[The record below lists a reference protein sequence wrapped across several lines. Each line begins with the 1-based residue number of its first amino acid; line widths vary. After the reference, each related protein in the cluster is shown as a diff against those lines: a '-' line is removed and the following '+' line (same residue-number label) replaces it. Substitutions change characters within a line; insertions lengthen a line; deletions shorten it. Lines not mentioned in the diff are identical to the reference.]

1 LTQLGI
7 VINQLV
13 EKKSHVA
20 YRDSKLT
27 HLLKE
32 GLGGNS
38 KTTLIVTA
46 SRKKDHQEESV
57 QSLRFG

>member
-1 LTQLGI
+1 M
-7 VINQLV
+7 
-13 EKKSHVA
+13 A

-46 SRKKDHQEESV
+46 SRKKDHQDESV
-57 QSLRFG
+57 